1 MISRL
6 HSSSAVSCCRTSR
19 RSSARTR
26 TFIGG
31 LLPTQ
36 NISDLPDLISHPQ
49 HRATVK
55 VHLSPHHPPSPL
67 QNPKLALTYQFAPFC
82 LSDVSVVTDVLL
94 LCKAEMYLLD
104 CCASPLIIK
113 LGAKP
118 KMTAAI

>member
-36 NISDLPDLISHPQ
+36 NISDLPDLISANHHTFEKSERSETMENEASDSAVQDAP
-49 HRATVK
+49 VP
-55 VHLSPHHPPSPL
+55 LSTRCMGNCHWNRDTLRTILHTSF
-67 QNPKLALTYQFAPFC
+67 QT
-82 LSDVSVVTDVLL
+82 T
-94 LCKAEMYLLD
+94 
-104 CCASPLIIK
+104 
-113 LGAKP
+113 
-118 KMTAAI
+118 

>member
-36 NISDLPDLISHPQ
+36 NISDLPDLILHVSWTYLSL
-49 HRATVK
+49 R
-55 VHLSPHHPPSPL
+55 HLSERWSEMVGSSVGL
-67 QNPKLALTYQFAPFC
+67 QTRNSRINQILALVEQARAWSHHGSTC
-82 LSDVSVVTDVLL
+82 G
-94 LCKAEMYLLD
+94 
-104 CCASPLIIK
+104 
-113 LGAKP
+113 GA
-118 KMTAAI
+118 